1 MKVSAT
7 AARSLVGSMLGT
19 LALLA
24 LVALVTEGHPVSG
37 QGGGLLVAG
46 VGGRLPAAA
55 TQAPLLSAAAI
66 PEQSA
71 PTAGPT
77 IPAVS
82 AMAETPAAAHAS
94 LLPQPFQITSE
105 FGHYPKGGA
114 HYGLDIGATEGVEQ
128 YAPVGGTVE
137 DVLRGCV
144 FGDTT
149 CGQGWGNHVWWKSDE
164 TGHHILLAHF
174 NTIDGAIQAGV
185 HITAGQLIGATGST
199 GYTMGANGTIGFGP
213 HTHLQINTDGCCSD
227 LGAVQPA
234 WEFYWLRV
242 DPEPVVGARFG
253 ACVPA
258 PCK

>member
-7 AARSLVGSMLGT
+7 AARSLIGSMLGT

-24 LVALVTEGHPVSG
+24 LVALVTEGHSVSG

-77 IPAVS
+77 IPAVAS
-82 AMAETPAAAHAS
+82 MAETPAAAHAS
-94 LLPQPFQITSE
+94 LLPWPFHITSE
-105 FGHYPKGGA
+105 FGHYPKGGGA
-114 HYGLDIGATEGVEQ
+114 HYGLDLDATYGVIQ
-128 YAPVGGTVE
+128 TAPVGGVVE

-144 FGDTT
+144 EGNQT
-149 CGQGWGNHVWWKSDE
+149 CGSGWGNHVWWKSSD

-174 NTIDGAIQAGV
+174 SKLEDWVQVDATV
-185 HITAGQLIGATGST
+185 TAGQAIGVTGATGFAS
-199 GYTMGANGTIGFGP
+199 GP
-213 HTHLQINTDGCCSD
+213 HVHLQVNPERW
-227 LGAVQPA
+227 GADTGSTNPA
-234 WEFYWLRV
+234 WEFPWLRD
-242 DPEPVVGARFG
+242 DPEPILQSRFG